1 MIKRQDHKRRSLHH
15 KEVGYPSAPNQVV
28 GGARTRDIIG
38 GWWQLFK
45 GGFDEH
51 STQRRRVKN
60 IDLILSLV
68 REVEK
73 EDEEE
78 EGVDMRKK

>member
-15 KEVGYPSAPNQVV
+15 KEVGYPSASNQVV

-45 GGFDEH
+45 GGFNEH
-51 STQRRRVKN
+51 STQR
-60 IDLILSLV
+60 
-68 REVEK
+68 
-73 EDEEE
+73 
-78 EGVDMRKK
+78 